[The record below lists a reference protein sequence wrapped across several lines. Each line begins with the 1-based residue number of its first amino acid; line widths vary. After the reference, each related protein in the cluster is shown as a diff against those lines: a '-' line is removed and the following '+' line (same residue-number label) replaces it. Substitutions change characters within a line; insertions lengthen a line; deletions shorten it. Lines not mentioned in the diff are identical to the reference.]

1 MQVYRR
7 ETSKPVGDFV
17 NDLGRLANFHITFFA
32 IVLGMAG
39 FTLAVQKAGSLLHFL
54 HPASTG
60 LLWLTAA
67 LFVLVSVI
75 YLYKGIACPG
85 AIRSELNHPVKIN
98 FFPLV
103 AKILLVLSI
112 VMLERNMTVSFY
124 GWALGTALQ
133 FVASIF
139 VISEWIQHERF
150 KIEHM
155 TPGWFIP
162 IVGSIIVPIAGVKH
176 GFVELSWFFFSVG
189 LVFWLILLVI
199 VLYRMFFH
207 APIAERLMPTLF
219 ILFAPPA
226 IGFIAY
232 VRLTGGSLDGF
243 GRVLYYFALFMFF
256 LVLYQLPRLLKIRFY
271 LSWWAY
277 SFPLAAKTLASFLML
292 SLIQSPFFSCIA
304 WFELVFLALIIIIL
318 VVKTALAVSR
328 GEICVAD

>member
-1 MQVYRR
+1 MSLQ
-7 ETSKPVGDFV
+7 EQHEPSAS
-17 NDLGRLANFHITFFA
+17 RLCNFHITFFA

-39 FTLAVQKAGSLLHFL
+39 FTLSVQKAGGLLHAL
-54 HPASTG
+54 HPVSTALLYLTVG
-60 LLWLTAA
+60 LFA
-67 LFVLVSVI
+67 LVGAI
-75 YLYKGIACPG
+75 YFYKGATCPG
-85 AIRSELNHPVKIN
+85 SIKKELNHPIKIN

-103 AKILLVLSI
+103 AKILLVLS
-112 VMLERNMTVSFY
+112 VVLLERNMAASFY
-124 GWALGTALQ
+124 SWAVGTALQ
-133 FVASIF
+133 FIASIF
-139 VISEWIQHERF
+139 IISEWIQHERF

-189 LVFWLILLVI
+189 LIFWMILLVI

-232 VRLTGGSLDGF
+232 VRLTGGGLDSF
-243 GRVLYYFALFMFF
+243 GRILYYFSLFMFF
-256 LVLYQLPRLLKIRFY
+256 LVLYQLPRLLKINFY

-277 SFPLAAKTLASFLML
+277 SFPMAAKVLASFLML
-292 SLIQSPFFSCIA
+292 SLIPSPFFSAVA
-304 WFELVFLALIIIIL
+304 WFELGFLTLIIAVL
-318 VVKTALAVSR
+318 AFKTVQAISN
-328 GEICVAD
+328 GEICVED

>member
-1 MQVYRR
+1 MSVSGHD
-7 ETSKPVGDFV
+7 ELASS
-17 NDLGRLANFHITFFA
+17 RLCNFHITFFA

-39 FTLAVQKAGSLLHFL
+39 FTLAVQKAGGLLHPL
-54 HPASTG
+54 HGVSTV
-60 LLWLTAA
+60 LLLGTFA
-67 LFVLVSVI
+67 LFALISMI
-75 YLYKGIACPG
+75 YLYKGVACPG
-85 AIRSELNHPVKIN
+85 AIRKELNHPVKIN

-103 AKILLVLSI
+103 AKILLVLS
-112 VMLERNMTVSFY
+112 VALLERNMAASFY
-124 GWALGTALQ
+124 FWAIGTALQ

-150 KIEHM
+150 KIEQM

-189 LVFWLILLVI
+189 LIFWLILLVI

-207 APIAERLMPTLF
+207 MPIVERLMPTLF

-232 VRLTGGSLDGF
+232 VRLNGGVLDGF

-256 LVLYQLPRLLKIRFY
+256 LVLYQLPRLMKINFY

-292 SLIQSPFFSCIA
+292 SLTHDSFLRLIA
-304 WFELVFLALIIIIL
+304 WFELAFLTLIIAIL
-318 VVKTALAVSR
+318 IVKTVQAVSR
-328 GEICVAD
+328 GEICVEE

>member
-1 MQVYRR
+1 MSTQ
-7 ETSKPVGDFV
+7 TSGEHSST
-17 NDLGRLANFHITFFA
+17 RLYNFHITFFA

-39 FTLAVQKAGSLLHFL
+39 FTLAVQKAGGLWHVL
-54 HPASTG
+54 HPVSTG
-60 LLWLTAA
+60 LLALTLV
-67 LFVLVSVI
+67 LFLLVSAI
-75 YLYKGIACPG
+75 YLYKGIACAG
-85 AIRSELNHPVKIN
+85 SIRQELNHPVKIN

-103 AKILLVLSI
+103 AKILLVISVIL
-112 VMLERNMTVSFY
+112 LERNMTISFIC
-124 GWALGTALQ
+124 WTVGTALQ
-133 FVASIF
+133 FIASIF
-139 VISEWIQHERF
+139 VISEWIQHDRF

-189 LVFWLILLVI
+189 LVFWLVLLVI

-207 APIAERLMPTLF
+207 AQIAERLMPTLF

-243 GRVLYYFALFMFF
+243 GRVLYYFALFMLF
-256 LVLYQLPRLLKIRFY
+256 LVLYQLPHLMRIKFY

-277 SFPLAAKTLASFLML
+277 SFPLAAKTLSSFLML
-292 SLIQSPFFSCIA
+292 SLIPGPFFRFIA
-304 WFELVFLALIIIIL
+304 WFELALLTIIIAIL
-318 VVKTALAVSR
+318 VVKTIQAVGR
-328 GEICVAD
+328 GEICVAE

>member
-1 MQVYRR
+1 MSSQAVA
-7 ETSKPVGDFV
+7 EDSAV
-17 NDLGRLANFHITFFA
+17 RLCNFHITFFA

-39 FTLAVQKAGSLLHFL
+39 FTLAVQKAGSLWHVL
-54 HPASTG
+54 HPVSTG
-60 LLWLTAA
+60 LLCLTVA
-67 LFVLVSVI
+67 LFVLVSSI

-85 AIRSELNHPVKIN
+85 SIREELNHPVKIN
-98 FFPLV
+98 FFPLA
-103 AKILLVLSI
+103 AKVLLVLSI
-112 VMLERNMTVSFY
+112 VMLERNTAVSWY
-124 GWALGTALQ
+124 CWVMGTALQ
-133 FVASIF
+133 FIASIF
-139 VISEWIQHERF
+139 VISEWIQHDRF

-176 GFVELSWFFFSVG
+176 GFIELSWFFFSVG

-232 VRLTGGSLDGF
+232 VRLTGGGLDGF
-243 GRVLYYFALFMFF
+243 GRVLYYFALFMLF
-256 LVLYQLPRLLKIRFY
+256 LVLYQLPHLMKIRFY

-277 SFPLAAKTLASFLML
+277 SFPLAAKTLSSFLML
-292 SLIQSPFFSCIA
+292 SLLPGSFFGYIA
-304 WFELVFLALIIIIL
+304 WFELALLTLIIAIL
-318 VVKTALAVSR
+318 VIKTLQAVQR
-328 GEICVAD
+328 GELCVAD